1 MAIELFTDFALT
13 TIYKN
18 LFLGSQLRD
27 DLGDH
32 LPNCVGRDKA
42 SLLQG
47 CPVAD
52 PLPHLG
58 KEKVC
63 VQNLSD
69 MQEQLISW
77 SWYLSSKTNSCVGQ
91 LPTTPDFY

>member
-58 KEKVC
+58 KERVC
-63 VQNLSD
+63 VQNLR
-69 MQEQLISW
+69 EALNFLVKVFVI
-77 SWYLSSKTNSCVGQ
+77 
-91 LPTTPDFY
+91 